1 MLFELVKNS
10 LRAVQERFQDAD
22 HESPPIRVV
31 VADGVED
38 VTIKV
43 SSKCGMHTH
52 ILGAFRVTLWLTL
65 GYLCCFLIRS
75 WKHSKL
81 RAVTR

>member
-43 SSKCGMHTH
+43 HTPCAIYGKH
-52 ILGAFRVTLWLTL
+52 IHTWCIFQGT
-65 GYLCCFLIRS
+65 Y
-75 WKHSKL
+75 
-81 RAVTR
+81 

>member
-10 LRAVQERFQDAD
+10 LRAVQERFQDSD
-22 HESPPIRVV
+22 VEPPPIRVV

-43 SSKCGMHTH
+43 RNIGN
-52 ILGAFRVTLWLTL
+52 R
-65 GYLCCFLIRS
+65 
-75 WKHSKL
+75 
-81 RAVTR
+81 

>member
-22 HESPPIRVV
+22 YESPPIRVV

-43 SSKCGMHTH
+43 SLVLLMQAHLYLGHFRA
-52 ILGAFRVTLWLTL
+52 IDVVWGAFLA
-65 GYLCCFLIRS
+65 FL
-75 WKHSKL
+75 L
-81 RAVTR
+81 